1 MRKLEAQLKTSNDHL
16 SKLQAKLDDAN
27 ESNRIISQASRIKQ
41 EELDT
46 TKARFDALLDSRQ
59 TENVQSSTAK
69 IHGNDSG
76 QNPHV
81 SPAEANGRFLLDTS
95 TSFRLNLAQR
105 QESKL

>member
-1 MRKLEAQLKTSNDHL
+1 MRAEAQLKTSNDHL

-27 ESNRIISQASRIKQ
+27 EYNRIISQASRIKQ

-46 TKARFDALLDSRQ
+46 NARFDALLDSRQ

-76 QNPHV
+76 Q
-81 SPAEANGRFLLDTS
+81 SPRKS
-95 TSFRLNLAQR
+95 C
-105 QESKL
+105 